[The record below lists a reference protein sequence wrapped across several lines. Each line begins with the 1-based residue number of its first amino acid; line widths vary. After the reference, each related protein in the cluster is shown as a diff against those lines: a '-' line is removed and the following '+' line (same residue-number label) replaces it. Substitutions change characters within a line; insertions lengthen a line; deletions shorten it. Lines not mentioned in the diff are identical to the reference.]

1 MSLQRFALA
10 NTTQLK
16 EYLKYS
22 SSDKDTFFENVLN
35 RVSSKIRS
43 FCDRELTEVEIT
55 EYYDGDGSRDLY
67 LKHFPIVKI
76 VSCYDDPLRSF
87 GSSDLI
93 ALDDIL
99 TYAEEGRIRL
109 YDEEDA
115 FIKASQNVKINY
127 YGGYKILEVFSGEND
142 KLDWKE
148 DDGSELT
155 ATLTA
160 GRYDIQGLCDHLK
173 TIMDAVEGSGTYLIK
188 FDKGSNHIKIS
199 ETGGASLDFL
209 WSTGANAS
217 ATCAWLLG
225 FDYDEDL
232 EDQSESESDNEI
244 FPLPDEIIQA
254 CIEQAAWIYRQSFEK
269 DGSIG
274 IRSRSVAGQSFGV
287 SYERDNLLPQ
297 VQETL
302 KKYRWLPYV
311 SG

>member
-10 NTTQLK
+10 NKTQLK

-35 RVSSKIRS
+35 RVSSKIQG
-43 FCDRELTEVEIT
+43 FCDRELIECEVT
-55 EYYDGDGSRDLY
+55 EYYDGDGRRDLY
-67 LKHFPIVKI
+67 LKHFPIVKV

-87 GSSDLI
+87 GSGDLV

-109 YDEEDA
+109 FDDEDA
-115 FIKASQNVKINY
+115 FSKASQNIKINY
-127 YGGYKILEVFSGEND
+127 WGGYKILEVFTGEND
-142 KLDWKE
+142 KLNWTE
-148 DDGSELT
+148 NGGSELT

-160 GRYDIQGLCDHLK
+160 ARYDIQGLCDHLK
-173 TIMDAVEGSGTYLIK
+173 TLMDAQGGTYLIK
-188 FDKGSNHIKIS
+188 FDHGSNHITIS
-199 ETGGASLDFL
+199 ETGGASLVFK
-209 WSTGANAS
+209 WSTGTNAS
-217 ATCAWLLG
+217 ATCGWLLG
-225 FDYDEDL
+225 ADTSSDNTSSTEW
-232 EDQSESESDNEI
+232 ESDYEV

-254 CIEQAAWIYRQSFEK
+254 TIEQAAWIYRQSFEK

-302 KKYRWLPYV
+302 KKYRWLPYD
-311 SG
+311 SR